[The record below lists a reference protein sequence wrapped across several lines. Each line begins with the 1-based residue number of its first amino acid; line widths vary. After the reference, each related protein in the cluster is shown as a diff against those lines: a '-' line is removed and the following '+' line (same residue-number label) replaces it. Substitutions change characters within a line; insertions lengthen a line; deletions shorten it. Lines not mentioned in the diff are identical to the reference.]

1 MAPEPEPAAMSNLI
15 HPTAVIEAGSQ
26 LGADV
31 EVGAY
36 AFVGADVTLGAR
48 TRLHHHATVEGN
60 TVVGEACE
68 VFPYACIGGKT
79 QDLKFK
85 GGRPGVRIGDRNVFR
100 EFSSVH
106 AATAD
111 GDVTTV
117 GSDNTILAYCHIA
130 HDCVVGNRVIMSN
143 YAGLAGHVVVGDHV
157 LIAAYGGVHQFC
169 RVGAH
174 AMVAACTKLVQD
186 LPPFFIADGN
196 PGTVRTFNKVGLER
210 LGFTPEQIDR
220 VKTIYR
226 VLYREGLNRSQALEK
241 LAAHRDAETEE
252 FRSLLSFAQ
261 ASERGFA
268 PGN

>member
-1 MAPEPEPAAMSNLI
+1 MPSLL
-15 HPTAVIEAGSQ
+15 HPTAVIEPGAQ
-26 LGADV
+26 LGAEV
-31 EVGAY
+31 EIGAY
-36 AFVGADVTLGAR
+36 AYVGAHVTLGAR
-48 TRLHHHATVEGN
+48 TRLHHHATVEGH
-60 TVVGEACE
+60 TVLGEGCE

-79 QDLKFK
+79 QDLKYK
-85 GGRPGVRIGDRNVFR
+85 GGTPGVRIGDRNVFR

-111 GDVTTV
+111 GDLTTV

-143 YAGLAGHVVVGDHV
+143 YAGLAGHVVIEDHV

-169 RVGAH
+169 RVGSH

-210 LGFTPEQIDR
+210 LGFTPEQIER
-220 VKTIYR
+220 VKQVFRI
-226 VLYREGLNRSQALEK
+226 LYREGLNRTQALEK
-241 LAAHRDAETEE
+241 LATHPQADTAE
-252 FRSLLSFAQ
+252 FQKLLTFAK